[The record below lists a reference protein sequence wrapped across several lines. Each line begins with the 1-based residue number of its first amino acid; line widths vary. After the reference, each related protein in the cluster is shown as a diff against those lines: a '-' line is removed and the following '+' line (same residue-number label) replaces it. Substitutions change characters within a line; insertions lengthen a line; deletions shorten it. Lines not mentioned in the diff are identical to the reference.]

1 MRKLSPIAEK
11 SGYLMGELGVSTDG
25 GRTWHAPDIHA
36 EEAGF
41 VELLPACD
49 VLKKLVDAK

>member
-1 MRKLSPIAEK
+1 VRKLSPIAEK